1 MLSFLFSNS
10 KHCTGESGSGPRK
23 MCRPSSDSVSV
34 SVFPS
39 NGLLSMPNLS
49 RLGFNDSDHRSS
61 DLPLSNL
68 TPHTHPLVCAALR
81 SLQLHMD
88 VFRAT
93 RISS

>member
-1 MLSFLFSNS
+1 MISFLFSNS
-10 KHCTGESGSGPRK
+10 EHCTGESDSDSRK

-34 SVFPS
+34 SVFLS
-39 NGLLSMPNLS
+39 NGLFSMPNLS
-49 RLGFNDSDHRSS
+49 RLGFNDSDHRTS

-68 TPHTHPLVCAALR
+68 TPNTHPLVCAALR
-81 SLQLHMD
+81 SLQMHMD